1 VDPTSKPP
9 VANAGGQYDANYS
22 NFQTELYEQIRRE
35 AFGEDIGQHS
45 WLTAGE
51 QDKFVGW
58 LDLAPGKT
66 LLDVAC
72 GAGGPALRIAAITGC
87 SIVGVDVHETAVS
100 NARRLAT
107 ARDLSSRA
115 AFQTAD
121 ASRVLPF
128 PDATF
133 DAILCVDAINHLPDR
148 SHVITDWARLLKPTG
163 KILFTDPVIVT
174 GPLTNSE
181 VAARSSTGFY
191 LLVPP
196 GYDEQI
202 IAASGLHLRVAENV
216 TQNMADIAERRG
228 AARAA
233 HQQALSEVE
242 GRQVYDRQQEFLA
255 TVARA
260 AREGRLSRFA
270 YVAEKMS

>member
-1 VDPTSKPP
+1 VDPAPKPP
-9 VANAGGQYDANYS
+9 LANAGGQYDASYS
-22 NFQTELYEQIRRE
+22 NFQTEPYEQIRRE

-72 GAGGPALRIAAITGC
+72 GAGGPALRIAALTGC
-87 SIVGVDVHETAVS
+87 SIVGIDVHEAAVS

-107 ARDLSSRA
+107 ARELSSRA
-115 AFQTAD
+115 AFQAAD
-121 ASRVLPF
+121 ASGTLPF

-133 DAILCVDAINHLPDR
+133 DSILCVDAINHLLDR
-148 SHVITDWARLLKPTG
+148 PRVIADWARLLKPAG
-163 KILFTDPVIVT
+163 RILFTDPVVVT

-181 VAARSSTGFY
+181 VAARSSTSFY
-191 LLVPP
+191 LFVPT
-196 GYDEQI
+196 GYDQQI
-202 IAASGLHLRVAENV
+202 IAASGLHLRVAENL
-216 TQNMADIAERRG
+216 TQNMADIAERRRT
-228 AARAA
+228 ARAA
-233 HQQALSEVE
+233 HQEALCHVE
-242 GRQVYDRQQEFLA
+242 GREAYDRQQEFLA
-255 TVARA
+255 VIARA

-270 YVAEKMS
+270 YVAEKTS